1 MILSLVGTIIRMIT
15 LNMESLNNGC
25 PRKICAFFTSTFPKP
40 FRVGVET
47 GRNPFLYV
55 PLNVSMWANLS
66 WTPVSHIIFQLIADK
81 GYKIRN

>member
-47 GRNPFLYV
+47 GWFHFLYV
-55 PLNVSMWANLS
+55 PLNVSMRASPAWI
-66 WTPVSHIIFQLIADK
+66 H
-81 GYKIRN
+81 